1 MSTALDFS
9 FVNTRKILE
18 QHGYQVEVF
27 NKHSLASDLAVS
39 TSIDLIVI
47 NLDQLTAS
55 DLDFCKALHAKASL
69 PILVLAAQESE
80 VSTQAILDSAISS
93 YGVGEFDHKRLIT
106 MADVAIERFK
116 QIQSLKEE
124 LDHSKQQL
132 KQRKVIERAKGM
144 IMTHRGLNENDAYNH
159 MRRAA
164 MDQGKSIASFAE
176 QIIQVLQIIEKE
188 QSQDGSN

>member
-1 MSTALDFS
+1 MSTALDS
-9 FVNTRKILE
+9 SSVNTRKLLE
-18 QHGYQVEVF
+18 QHGYRVEVF
-27 NKHSLASDLAVS
+27 NKQSLASDLEVS
-39 TSIDLIVI
+39 TSIDLIVM

-55 DLDFCKALHAKASL
+55 DLDFCKALHAKSSL
-69 PILVLAAQESE
+69 PILVLAGEESE

-93 YGVGEFDHKRLIT
+93 YGIGEFDRKRLIT

-176 QIIQVLQIIEKE
+176 QIIQVLQIIEE
-188 QSQDGSN
+188 EESHDDSN

>member
-1 MSTALDFS
+1 MSTALDS
-9 FVNTRKILE
+9 SSVNTRKLLE
-18 QHGYQVEVF
+18 QHGYRVEVF
-27 NKHSLASDLAVS
+27 NKQSLASDLEVS
-39 TSIDLIVI
+39 TSIDLIVM

-69 PILVLAAQESE
+69 PILVLAGEESE

-93 YGVGEFDHKRLIT
+93 YGIGEFDRKRLIT

-176 QIIQVLQIIEKE
+176 QIIQVLQIIEE
-188 QSQDGSN
+188 EESHDDSN